1 MTQRRVHLKD
11 LILRACT
18 EALRLWLSAV
28 PVHRSGS
35 FYSVV
40 TTDGKM
46 DNAAVFQSAGDVSV
60 LSAQAD
66 LRYAPVRLRTQSIYL
81 LCFSIENMWSF

>member
-40 TTDGKM
+40 TTGGKM
-46 DNAAVFQSAGDVSV
+46 DNAAVFQSASDVNT
-60 LSAQAD
+60 LSAQPD
-66 LRYAPVRLRTQSIYL
+66 LRCAPV
-81 LCFSIENMWSF
+81 

>member
-40 TTDGKM
+40 TTGGKM
-46 DNAAVFQSAGDVSV
+46 DNAAVFQSASDVDA
-60 LSAQAD
+60 LSAQTD
-66 LRYAPVRLRTQSIYL
+66 LHYVPVRLRTQSL
-81 LCFSIENMWSF
+81 

>member
-11 LILRACT
+11 RILRACT

-28 PVHRSGS
+28 PVHRSDS

-40 TTDGKM
+40 TTGGKM
-46 DNAAVFQSAGDVSV
+46 DNAAVFQSASDVST
-60 LSAQAD
+60 LNAQPD
-66 LRYAPVRLRTQSIYL
+66 LRCAPV
-81 LCFSIENMWSF
+81 

>member
-28 PVHRSGS
+28 PVHQSGS

-40 TTDGKM
+40 TTGGKM
-46 DNAAVFQSAGDVSV
+46 DNAAVFQSASDVNT
-60 LSAQAD
+60 LSAQPD
-66 LRYAPVRLRTQSIYL
+66 LRCAPIRLRTQN
-81 LCFSIENMWSF
+81 FV